1 MPASRPPAIRKNAA
15 PAGRELRDA
24 RAELYRQH
32 IMAAA
37 EKIFAEEGF
46 AQSRM
51 QAIAQAAGVSLG
63 TLYQQFEGKDALYRE
78 ILIARDTEMLDH
90 IAAAAQTH
98 LRSPLRI
105 EQILTLMESHL
116 RFLLEHPDYLRMQLQ
131 DGRAWYHSAA
141 RPSVAEQRIWE
152 RGLAM
157 MRQVFDWGTAN
168 GVFVPGSAEDHA
180 RLLLAQQQ
188 ARLAGWVA
196 DGMRA
201 AHDAVIALIQ
211 ADFVRCFCRPE
222 IARRL
227 LTPDGAALAIAV
239 R

>member
-1 MPASRPPAIRKNAA
+1 MPAPRRSASKKPPVPAA
-15 PAGRELRDA
+15 RSLRGA

-37 EKIFAEEGF
+37 EAIFADEGF
-46 AQSRM
+46 AQTRM

-63 TLYQQFEGKDALYRE
+63 TLYQQFEGKDELYRA
-78 ILIARDTEMLDH
+78 ILIARDAEMLAGVTEAARIRLKMPLD
-90 IAAAAQTH
+90 IA
-98 LRSPLRI
+98 
-105 EQILTLMESHL
+105 QILAMMDTHL

-141 RPSVAEQRIWE
+141 RPSAEEQQIWE

-157 MRQVFDWGTAN
+157 MQQVFGWGTAS
-168 GVFVPGSAEDHA
+168 GLFIPGAAEDHA
-180 RLLLAQQQ
+180 RLLLALQQ

-196 DGMRA
+196 GGMHE
-201 AHDAVIALIQ
+201 AHDTVIALIQ

-222 IARRL
+222 VAQRL
-227 LTPDGAALAIAV
+227 LAADGAALV
-239 R
+239 SRPT

>member
-1 MPASRPPAIRKNAA
+1 MPVPRRSA
-15 PAGRELRDA
+15 PKKSSAQRGRDLRDA

-37 EKIFAEEGF
+37 EGIFAEEGF
-46 AQSRM
+46 AQARM

-63 TLYQQFEGKDALYRE
+63 TLYQQFKGKDELYRA
-78 ILIARDTEMLDH
+78 ILIARDTEMLAGVT
-90 IAAAAQTH
+90 AAASAR
-98 LRSPLRI
+98 LKLPLGV
-105 EQILTLMESHL
+105 EQILAMMEVHL
-116 RFLLEHPDYLRMQLQ
+116 RFLLEHPGYLRMQLQ

-141 RPSVAEQRIWE
+141 RPSAEEQRIWE

-157 MRQVFDWGTAN
+157 MQQVFGWGTAN
-168 GVFVPGSAEDHA
+168 GLFVPGAAEDHA
-180 RLLLAQQQ
+180 RLLLALQQ

-201 AHDAVIALIQ
+201 PHDAVIALIQ

-222 IARRL
+222 VARRL
-227 LTPDGAALAIAV
+227 LAADGAALATAPA
-239 R
+239 